1 MLVYTAMQ
9 QLLEWDRSGP
19 SPHRRM
25 RQNSSVSVTGGID
38 RFLPMDSGRG
48 FLSSERTKR
57 NFGTFDLR
65 LASAH
70 ACSAPYRSGRSGRT

>member
-1 MLVYTAMQ
+1 M
-9 QLLEWDRSGP
+9 
-19 SPHRRM
+19 
-25 RQNSSVSVTGGID
+25 D

-70 ACSAPYRSGRSGRT
+70 ACSAPYRSGRSGRTLSKPVEKTIRLLWMRQPL